1 MNKNNCFLIWNSREK
16 RKEKCRIPDESRS
29 VLEEVVYSLGRGIV
43 AVASS
48 VRHLVATMPTSAH
61 SSRNF
66 FLFFIIWEGI
76 LFMYFLK
83 KAFVCVCVSFAYS
96 CLLPP
101 PCLADEGSRPREI
114 PQSPG
119 SYMVDNRKKTIFF
132 FPFLNLC
139 INKWI
144 YGNKLQ
150 NKPAAEASTLSW
162 SRINWE
168 ALDKNDVIS
177 IYYYKK

>member
-1 MNKNNCFLIWNSREK
+1 MLPHLKFEREK
-16 RKEKCRIPDESRS
+16 RKEKCRIPDESHS

-61 SSRNF
+61 SSRIFFF
-66 FLFFIIWEGI
+66 FLYYFGGNFIYVFFEKS
-76 LFMYFLK
+76 FCMY
-83 KAFVCVCVSFAYS
+83 VCVCVSFAYS

-114 PQSPG
+114 PRSPG

-132 FPFLNLC
+132 LL
-139 INKWI
+139 
-144 YGNKLQ
+144 L
-150 NKPAAEASTLSW
+150 L
-162 SRINWE
+162 
-168 ALDKNDVIS
+168 
-177 IYYYKK
+177 